1 MKFFLDTASVDDI
14 RRIDSLGLVDGV
26 TTNPSIIAKEGRD
39 FEEVIREIASI
50 TNGPVSAE
58 VISLKADEMVAE
70 AHQISKWGE
79 NVVVKIPMT
88 EEGLK
93 AVNILSQEGIK
104 TNATLIFS
112 VSQGLMAM
120 KAGATFISPFIG
132 RLEDIGSNATELIAG
147 LRKIIDIYQFD
158 CEIIAASIRTPYQL
172 ESVSKL
178 GAHIATIPGEL
189 FPKLWTHPLTDQGIQ
204 SFLTD
209 WSKFNKYTKK
219 NR

>member
-1 MKFFLDTASVDDI
+1 MRFFLDTASVDDI

-39 FEEVIREIASI
+39 FEEVIKEIASI

-79 NVVVKIPMT
+79 NVVVKIPIT

-104 TNATLIFS
+104 RMSL
-112 VSQGLMAM
+112 
-120 KAGATFISPFIG
+120 
-132 RLEDIGSNATELIAG
+132 
-147 LRKIIDIYQFD
+147 
-158 CEIIAASIRTPYQL
+158 
-172 ESVSKL
+172 
-178 GAHIATIPGEL
+178 
-189 FPKLWTHPLTDQGIQ
+189 
-204 SFLTD
+204 
-209 WSKFNKYTKK
+209 
-219 NR
+219 